1 MTTSVLLAN
10 QRRAEDTVLVLA
22 SHKIRHGSRQSSR
35 QDATLRDHVARPASP
50 DFPLLVPF
58 FPFPPLEFQ
67 WNVFGPRL
75 GRMRTSKLACG
86 RISADLLNPP
96 TCIYSGGVHHLIH
109 NKHLVAMH
117 IFMHAFRVELV
128 ICWLLPYMRV
138 PKTKSLRSKVLCF
151 VFSLLILFIVH
162 PLTNPCL

>member
-10 QRRAEDTVLVLA
+10 QRRAEDTVLVSA

-50 DFPLLVPF
+50 DFPLLVSF

-117 IFMHAFRVELV
+117 IFMHAFELSSSSAGFSLTCV
-128 ICWLLPYMRV
+128 C
-138 PKTKSLRSKVLCF
+138 PKLNLCEAKCYVLCSHCSF
-151 VFSLLILFIVH
+151 YLLFI
-162 PLTNPCL
+162 L